1 MIGDLLSRIAKA
13 DDINSVDALTAS
25 VRNGTIPAFIGVPMI
40 AELVKNQKEAQAL
53 GQGAPTST
61 VTDQVMQQA
70 QALNQP
76 QMPQQPM
83 PEQMA
88 MPQQPMSQQ
97 MPPQMAQQ
105 PPVQPGGISNAQSNL
120 PVANMAGGGIV
131 AFAGPQGSLVD
142 DDEDNEEYYA
152 DMAAKERMAEM
163 IANQQSESNALTQAM
178 LDVQGNY
185 VGPYS
190 AAAAA
195 PSAGILSNLKMPKSY
210 TASKAN
216 KGSGIDSSATGASK
230 GIKDDSFVG
239 KIEHLESRGRDYD
252 KYGNILTSPKGA
264 MGRMQVMPNT
274 SRDPGFGVKP
284 AKDKSPEELARV
296 GRDYAMAL
304 KQYYKGDEKLA
315 AMAYNWGPGRVNDW
329 LAGGKKGNVP
339 GETRQYASNF
349 AKGGEVKHFVL
360 GDLVV
365 DDFGR
370 TVGADPRTTPEYDEF
385 GRKTKE
391 TLRAE
396 KPLSKEALSAQ
407 NTLEEQAKR
416 RAAMAQPKTVKPAAR
431 PGISSLRGAG
441 IATLAPAAIASI
453 YEGLTGPDNAKIPTA
468 ADVNPGDLTKEE
480 IELAKHPAFI
490 MPKVRRTDPRP
501 AFNLPIVQG
510 EKPTPI
516 VTPKIIKEEAKAPVD
531 LSKIVSDPDLE
542 DNLAPIPLPDTEG
555 IKGGEKSETKSSP
568 VQDALFELM
577 QSQKRRAAKLEKQET
592 MGNYMAA
599 LQGFLG
605 MMGGT
610 SPYLFTN
617 VGQGASSGISSL
629 LQSQKLQGA
638 NERALGRDE
647 FNAAQM
653 QRLMTKDEEDRTL
666 RGDIAK
672 ARDYSDWTKMKENV
686 EAKKAEWI
694 QKAYD
699 TKGINAMQLRDLRAK
714 RLTGDL
720 DEKGAKRLNAMEA
733 EESRINSEASKLYKV
748 PNYQGN
754 LPPNI
759 SALVKQYTK

>member
-1 MIGDLLSRIAKA
+1 
-13 DDINSVDALTAS
+13 
-25 VRNGTIPAFIGVPMI
+25 
-40 AELVKNQKEAQAL
+40 
-53 GQGAPTST
+53 
-61 VTDQVMQQA
+61 
-70 QALNQP
+70 
-76 QMPQQPM
+76 
-83 PEQMA
+83 
-88 MPQQPMSQQ
+88 
-97 MPPQMAQQ
+97 
-105 PPVQPGGISNAQSNL
+105 
-120 PVANMAGGGIV
+120 
-131 AFAGPQGSLVD
+131 
-142 DDEDNEEYYA
+142 
-152 DMAAKERMAEM
+152 
-163 IANQQSESNALTQAM
+163 
-178 LDVQGNY
+178 
-185 VGPYS
+185 
-190 AAAAA
+190 
-195 PSAGILSNLKMPKSY
+195 
-210 TASKAN
+210 
-216 KGSGIDSSATGASK
+216 
-230 GIKDDSFVG
+230 
-239 KIEHLESRGRDYD
+239 
-252 KYGNILTSPKGA
+252 
-264 MGRMQVMPNT
+264 
-274 SRDPGFGVKP
+274 
-284 AKDKSPEELARV
+284 
-296 GRDYAMAL
+296 
-304 KQYYKGDEKLA
+304 
-315 AMAYNWGPGRVNDW
+315 MAYNWGPGNMDKW
-329 LAGGKKGNVP
+329 LAGGKKGPVP
-339 GETRQYASNF
+339 SETRQYASNF

-396 KPLSKEALSAQ
+396 KPLSREALSAQ
-407 NTLEEQAKR
+407 NALEEQAKR
-416 RAAMAQPKTVKPAAR
+416 RAAMTQPKVAKPIAR

-441 IATLAPAAIASI
+441 LATLAPAAIAAM

-516 VTPKIIKEEAKAPVD
+516 VTPQTSTLTSAPSTTIVPKEPMTEAQLRMAEDRFRENKQGLFPDAPP
-531 LSKIVSDPDLE
+531 SS
-542 DNLAPIPLPDTEG
+542 G
-555 IKGGEKSETKSSP
+555 IDSGAAVEKGETKSSP

-617 VGQGASSGISSL
+617 LGQGASSGISSL

-647 FNAAQM
+647 YSTAQM
-653 QRLMTKDEEDRTL
+653 QRLVTKDEEDRAL

-672 ARDYSDWTKMKENV
+672 SKDYSDWTKMKENV
-686 EAKKAEWI
+686 ESKKAEWI